1 MNYGIVLKVLG
12 ILLIIE
18 STLMAPS
25 LLISFND
32 RGIDFYPFLITIVIT
47 LLIGMIL
54 SRKKSKDNMI
64 GAKDGLAIVALG
76 WLTISVLGAL
86 PLFLSGST
94 PTYIDAFFEIVSG
107 FTTTG
112 SSLIDNIETLP
123 RGILF
128 WRSFTH
134 WIGGMGILVFTI
146 ALLPALGIGGFQIYK
161 AESPGPIAG
170 KMAPRIKDTA
180 KILYV
185 TYLGIT
191 IFEVILLLLGKMSIF
206 ESLVHTF
213 GTVGTGGFGIK
224 GESIG
229 YYKSSYIHIVISI
242 FMVLSGISFS
252 LYYTIYRGRIREIFK
267 NEELRLYLGIIVVST
282 MLIGINLYISNYG
295 NIMNS
300 LRDSFFQVSS
310 IITTTGYSTADFNLW
325 PSFSKGILLILMLI
339 GGSAGSTA
347 GGIKVIRI
355 LVMFKL
361 IKREILKIFHPRAVI
376 PIKNDGHTLSNDVIA
391 GIYSF
396 IALYIVIFAFSTLAI
411 SLEGVDLVT
420 ASTSVIATL
429 SNIGPGLSLVGPSSS
444 FSLYSGASKLLLS
457 FLMLLGRL
465 ELFTIIALLAPK
477 NWRQEI

>member
-457 FLMLLGRL
+457 FLMLLGR
-465 ELFTIIALLAPK
+465 I
-477 NWRQEI
+477 